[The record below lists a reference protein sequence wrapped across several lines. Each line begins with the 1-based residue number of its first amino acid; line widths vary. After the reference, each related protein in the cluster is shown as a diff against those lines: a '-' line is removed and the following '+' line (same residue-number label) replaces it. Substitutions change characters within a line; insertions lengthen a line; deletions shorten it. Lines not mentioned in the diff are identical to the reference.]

1 MKEEQSQQYKKV
13 TLKETLKSL
22 ETEEWFDLVF
32 YRKIGYA
39 WALLFRKLHITPN
52 AVTIA
57 SIFIG
62 VAAGVLFYYDNIY
75 ISLLGMFLLVWANS
89 YDSADG
95 QLARMTGQYSR
106 LGRILDGACGDIWF
120 IVIYF
125 AIAWRLRDF
134 DGAAWWWVYPL
145 GIVAGA
151 CHILQAQIADCYRT
165 LHLFFVNG
173 RAKSELEEVETL
185 KAENAKLTWR
195 TDWFKKLVMV
205 FYINHTQSQQQFS
218 PQMRNMRHKINQLY
232 PNSDVPSALAQQYR
246 AMSRPL
252 VKYTNIL
259 TFNTRVAALFI
270 SLLLDQVWIYFVF
283 EITIMN
289 AILIYMIV
297 KYEKVCKIFNNILD
311 EQQ

>member
-1 MKEEQSQQYKKV
+1 MEQKKV
-13 TLKETLKSL
+13 KLKDTLKSL
-22 ETEEWFDLVF
+22 ETEEWFDLIF

-62 VAAGVLFYYDNIY
+62 VSAGVLFYYNNIY
-75 ISLLGMFLLVWANS
+75 TTLIGIFLLVWANS
-89 YDSADG
+89 FDSADG

-106 LGRILDGACGDIWF
+106 LGRVLDGACGDIWF

-125 AIAWRLRDF
+125 AIVWRLRDF

-145 GIVAGA
+145 GIAAGA

-185 KAENAKLTWR
+185 KAEDAKLSWR
-195 TDWFKKLVMV
+195 KDWFKKIVML
-205 FYINHTQSQQQFS
+205 FYINHTKSQQQFS
-218 PQMRNMRHKINQLY
+218 PQMRKMRKTINKLY
-232 PNSDVPSALAQQYR
+232 PTELPQKLAEEYR
-246 AMSRPL
+246 NMSRPL

-259 TFNTRVAALFI
+259 TFNTRVAALFV
-270 SLLLDQVWIYFVF
+270 SLLVNEVWIYFLF
-283 EITIMN
+283 EITVMN
-289 AILIYMIV
+289 IILIYMIV
-297 KYEKVCKIFNNILD
+297 KYEKVCKTFNTIL
-311 EQQ
+311 ENQK